1 MKKQIKILISLIAIL
16 ITILM
21 LEQKVQAKSYY
32 IEEMDIQATIQENG
46 HLEVE
51 QTLEYSFNGDYNGVY
66 LTIPTKYENK
76 EEVISKIDDSIYNA
90 QGVVLKSVTQVEN
103 NNEITYKKVNSA
115 RNGQNGVFT
124 EENNR
129 DVYKLKIYS
138 PAQNENKTFKVKYT
152 LKNVCVKHNDVGELY
167 YNFIG
172 GEWQCTI
179 KKITINLFLLNNTE
193 KVKIWG
199 HGPDNGVSKI
209 INNTH
214 VMLKV
219 NNVPTGKYVA
229 ARLVFDKA
237 NIPNAQKNSNIDAY
251 DLIYNQ
257 EQEIAKISDAKQ
269 NYTRKIYILGLI
281 LLVYWIVLLI
291 KYEHDKKHPIVNIKE
306 EELFKKYNPM
316 LAGCLQGSREI
327 LARDIIAVIL
337 NLIDKKMIGLD
348 IKNTLEGKE
357 NYKYFINKLPNK
369 GQEMDEIER
378 YVYNWIFAG
387 SGAVNLSDALERLA
401 KDERASEKFKK
412 LNQMVQNRLN
422 EKGANLKGV
431 PKILRIFNTI
441 LFIAS
446 IYISIKHVLS
456 QGFEIYSDID
466 ILMSILIIGFSL
478 LPFAMAILYIPLY
491 LIVAIRQKVTQLI
504 HKITGQRVVTTAV
517 TIIAISLTIIMLT
530 VSLSNPANRYII
542 ADEILICV
550 ALLIMLT
557 DNLMLKNRV
566 DMIED
571 YCRVNGLKE
580 KIENYTI
587 MEDRDIEQVELWG
600 KYLSYA
606 VSFGIADKISKRIK
620 GLHIDDDILDL
631 MNNNIGQ
638 YVFSDY
644 SLFYAHVSVEGRF
657 LKQYGKV
664 TKNIIKAAGRP
675 GGSGRSGRR
684 RRFLW
689 RRRLFAEAEAE
700 AEVEELSNKLKARN

>member
-1 MKKQIKILISLIAIL
+1 MKKQIKILITSMAIL
-16 ITILM
+16 LIILI
-21 LEQKVQAKSYY
+21 LEAKVQAKSYH
-32 IEEMDIQATIQENG
+32 IEEMDIQAKIQENG
-46 HLEVE
+46 DIEVE
-51 QTLEYSFNGDYNGVY
+51 QTLEYSFNGDYNGIY
-66 LTIPTKYENK
+66 ITIPTKYENK

-90 QGVVLKSVTQVEN
+90 EAVVLKSVTVVEKN
-103 NNEITYKKVNSA
+103 NNEITYKRVNSA

-129 DVYKLKIYS
+129 NLYKLKIYS
-138 PAQNENKTFKVKYT
+138 PSQNENKTFKVKYT
-152 LKNVCVKHNDVGELY
+152 LKNACVKHKDVGELY

-179 KKITINLFLLNNTE
+179 KKLTINLFLLNNTKE
-193 KVKIWG
+193 VKIWG

-229 ARLVFDKA
+229 ARLVFDKS

-251 DLIYNQ
+251 ELIYNQ

-269 NYTRKIYILGLI
+269 SYTRRIYILGLI
-281 LLVYWIVLLI
+281 LLVYWVVLLV
-291 KYEHDKKHPIVNIKE
+291 KYENDKKHQIVNIKE
-306 EELFKKYNPM
+306 EELFEKYNPM
-316 LAGCLQGSREI
+316 LAGCLQGSRDI

-337 NLIDKKMIGLD
+337 NLIDKKNIELD

-357 NYKYFINKLPNK
+357 NYRYFINKVPSK
-369 GQEMDEIER
+369 EQEMDEIER

-387 SGAVNLSDALERLA
+387 SGAVNLADALERLTE
-401 KDERASEKFKK
+401 DERANEKFKK
-412 LNQMVQNRLN
+412 LNQMVHNRLN
-422 EKGANLKGV
+422 EKGANLRGV
-431 PKILRIFNTI
+431 PKMLTIFNTI

-446 IYISIKHVLS
+446 IYISIKHVLFR
-456 QGFEIYSDID
+456 GLEIYSDID
-466 ILMSILIIGFSL
+466 ILMSILIIGFSI
-478 LPFAMAILYIPLY
+478 LPFAMALLYIPLY

-517 TIIAISLTIIMLT
+517 TIIAISLIIIMLT
-530 VSLSNPANRYII
+530 ASLTNPSNRYII

-557 DNLMLKNRV
+557 DNVMLKNRV

-571 YCRVNGLKE
+571 YCKVNGLKE
-580 KIENYTI
+580 KIENYTM

-606 VSFGIADKISKRIK
+606 VSFGIASKISKRIK

-631 MNNNIGQ
+631 INYNIEQ
-638 YVFSDY
+638 YVISDY
-644 SLFYAHVSVEGRF
+644 SLFYTHASLDRRF
-657 LKQYGKV
+657 IKKYGKK
-664 TKNIIKAAGRP
+664 TSNIIKSA
-675 GGSGRSGRR
+675 GRSGGSSRR
-684 RRFLW
+684 WRRFFW
-689 RRRLFAEAEAE
+689 RWRIFAEAA
-700 AEVEELSNKLKARN
+700 AEVEAEELSKK